1 MTLIVATKRP
11 SFAVLA
17 AEQFHGGVTR
27 VYAPKVVLH
36 RDSAIP
42 LAFAVA
48 GTPHLLLGG
57 RAAPVT
63 EHLLGFANSIKSANE
78 LELGEVAR
86 RLKELLSPGVQE
98 KKCETGVFVALA
110 RKGVAA
116 AGLLHLAYQA
126 GGVTSTL
133 HSECPQWCP
142 GEIGAAFD
150 ARDWGLLHD
159 PGNMDPDSV
168 ADQARRLVQKGI
180 DYDEQLHSGRHES
193 CGGKVDVVIVDSA
206 GARQS

>member
-11 SFAVLA
+11 AFAVLA
-17 AEQFHGGVTR
+17 AERFHGGVTR

-36 RDSAIP
+36 PDAAIP

-63 EHLLGFANSIKSANE
+63 EHLLGFANSIKSEKE
-78 LELGEVAR
+78 LELGEIAR

-110 RKGVAA
+110 RKGAA
-116 AGLLHLAYQA
+116 EAGLLTLAYQA
-126 GGVTSTL
+126 GGVTATL
-133 HSECPQWCP
+133 HPECPPWHP
-142 GEIGAAFD
+142 REIGAAFD

-159 PGNMDPDSV
+159 PGNNDPDSV
-168 ADQARRLVQKGI
+168 AGQARRLVQKGI
-180 DYDEQLHSGRHES
+180 AYDEQLHGGRHES
-193 CGGKVDVVIVDSA
+193 CGGKVDVVVVDSA
-206 GARQS
+206 GASLR